1 MVIQNICLIHNIS
14 YVNLDLKSR
23 TSKWLSSLSFVIYFF
38 KSFWLVR
45 GPAFFFFLLKL
56 FKYYASDTLQFLPCC
71 FFWETK
77 YIMGEDHRRLERK
90 SKRGNYWGKTS
101 TVLFWKGQEKF
112 VLEGY
117 FAMSWC
123 FIVAAAQPILD
134 CLSCKMCCYYAKAM
148 LRVLSNQN
156 SGFTVQSFN
165 E

>member
-14 YVNLDLKSR
+14 YVNLV
-23 TSKWLSSLSFVIYFF
+23 VIYFF

-45 GPAFFFFLLKL
+45 GPAFFFFLKL

-112 VLEGY
+112 ALEGY

-148 LRVLSNQN
+148 FRVLSNQN

>member
-14 YVNLDLKSR
+14 YVNLV
-23 TSKWLSSLSFVIYFF
+23 VIYFF

-45 GPAFFFFLLKL
+45 GPAFFFFLKL